1 MGVLCNFCVFCVG
14 VCAVFYPTARALESV
29 RGNSQTLCTLR
40 NGDSDIAHIEPYVRY
55 PQRNCSGY
63 CQCEVKVYHGTWR
76 TSDIRRPEIAG
87 ASLCD
92 ALILFAR
99 YNLHANNA

>member
-1 MGVLCNFCVFCVG
+1 VSFARVYAVFC
-14 VCAVFYPTARALESV
+14 PTARARESV
-29 RGNSQTLCTLR
+29 RGNSQTLCTLCNR
-40 NGDSDIAHIEPYVRY
+40 DSDIAHIEPYVRY

-99 YNLHANNA
+99 YNLHANIA